1 MEGVKENMREEKRR
15 KYNRNKDDLIEE
27 KQMRNKIKI
36 FELNF
41 SLNTSKRKKT
51 KRLKKIELLLKLKSI
66 YVP

>member
-36 FELNF
+36 FEL
-41 SLNTSKRKKT
+41 K
-51 KRLKKIELLLKLKSI
+51 LLYK
-66 YVP
+66 